1 VSNTAT
7 ARWSSGG
14 GADGSTSVAVLA
26 MSTDGR
32 GEDILVG
39 RRGLSGVH
47 LPPASDLSPPPMR
60 RRNATVPPGTE
71 PSVPAEEAPRVA
83 AATFLPVAEPASR
96 LSGVILY

>member
-1 VSNTAT
+1 VVVALTAPPVLRYWQCRLT
-7 ARWSSGG
+7 TGGKTSSP
-14 GADGSTSVAVLA
+14 VL
-26 MSTDGR
+26 
-32 GEDILVG
+32 LG